1 MEALIEVLHA
11 LALLAAANAVPVIV
25 AQLFREKGATPLDF
39 GHVMRDGERLFG
51 DHKTWRGLLSG
62 TLAAALTAL
71 LIGLPASLGAAFGVL
86 SLAADAASSA
96 AKRRM
101 HLKPG
106 TDVLG
111 LDQLG
116 EALLPLI
123 VFAKPLSLSVAEIV
137 IVTITFVL
145 LDTATARLRHTRW
158 L

>member
-1 MEALIEVLHA
+1 METLIDELHA
-11 LALLAAANAVPVIV
+11 LGLLAAANAVPVIV
-25 AQLFREKGATPLDF
+25 AQLFRDRGATPLDF

-51 DHKTWRGLLSG
+51 DHKTWRGLASG
-62 TLAAALTAL
+62 TLAAALVAAL
-71 LIGLPASLGAAFGVL
+71 MGLPAALGAAFGLL

-101 HLKPG
+101 HLRPG
-106 TDVLG
+106 TEVLG

-123 VFAKPLSLSVAEIV
+123 VFAEPLSLSVGEIV
-137 IVTITFVL
+137 IVTISFVL
-145 LDTATARLRHTRW
+145 LDTATARLRHRRW